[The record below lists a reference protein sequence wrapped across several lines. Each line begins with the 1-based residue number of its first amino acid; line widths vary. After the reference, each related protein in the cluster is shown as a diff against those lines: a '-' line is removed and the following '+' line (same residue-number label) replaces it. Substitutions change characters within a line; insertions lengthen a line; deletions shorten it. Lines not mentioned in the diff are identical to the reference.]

1 MKKLALVS
9 SFLLMSV
16 LFLAGCS
23 DEPSPEERFSAYTKL
38 WNKQDYTKMYEYLSS
53 DTKEKVSADEFAKR
67 YEKIYKGIEVDQLK
81 VDYKQPKE
89 EKNHKDAK
97 K

>member
-9 SFLLMSV
+9 GFLLMSV

-38 WNKQDYTKMYEYLSS
+38 WNKQDYAKMYDYLSC
-53 DTKEKVSADEFAKR
+53 
-67 YEKIYKGIEVDQLK
+67 
-81 VDYKQPKE
+81 
-89 EKNHKDAK
+89 
-97 K
+97 

>member
-1 MKKLALVS
+1 
-9 SFLLMSV
+9 
-16 LFLAGCS
+16 
-23 DEPSPEERFSAYTKL
+23 
-38 WNKQDYTKMYEYLSS
+38 MYEYLSS

-89 EKNHKDAK
+89 EKIIKMQK